1 MTKTISWLS
10 IMAIAAVL
18 IAGLIAVNPV
28 AIADDDDDD
37 NGDDVDLIVTETV
50 NLQGKLRSGDF
61 KLLIDTTPVVFDTGH
76 AALKVPCDENGDT
89 TLAILAGIAPNVAPI
104 DLDFVAPLSNPG
116 TWCVYHGDIDGDTTD
131 IAIIN
136 TGDGPVRFSHNT
148 GFSVT
153 VTLVE

>member
-1 MTKTISWLS
+1 
-10 IMAIAAVL
+10 MAIAAVL

-136 TGDGPVRFSHNT
+136 TGDGPVMFSHNT